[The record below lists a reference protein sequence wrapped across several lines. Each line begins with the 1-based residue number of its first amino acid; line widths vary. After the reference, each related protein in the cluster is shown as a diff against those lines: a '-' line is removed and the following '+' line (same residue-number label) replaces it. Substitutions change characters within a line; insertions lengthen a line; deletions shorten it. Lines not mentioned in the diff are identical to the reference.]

1 MEIYVVTPALTTL
14 GENPIWDVDEQRLYW
29 IDVFGGLVFRSTA
42 DGREI
47 RVLEAPGHLSS
58 LALRAGGGAIVT
70 MGTAIALLDLET
82 GEAEPIFDLEAGPG
96 WSFNDGKVDRQ
107 GRFVT
112 GTVDRGL
119 LETSARDLVDTLTP
133 PSKLYRVDP
142 DLQVHLLAGGIGI
155 SNGPCFSPDGSTLYW
170 NDSWARRTYAYD
182 YDTSTGEASQQRV
195 VAAFGESAGVPD
207 GATVDEEGFVW
218 LASFNGGD
226 VRRYAPDG
234 TLDRQLPMPFG
245 MPTSVAFGGPDLDIL
260 FVTSMG
266 GATLDTELAPPGPL
280 GGCVLAVR
288 GLGVRGVPERRFAG

>member
-1 MEIYVVTPALTTL
+1 MEIYVVTPVLTTL

-29 IDVFGGLVFRSTA
+29 IDVFGGLVFCSTA

-47 RVLEAPGHLSS
+47 RVFEAPGHLSA

-70 MGTAIALLDLET
+70 MGAAIHLLNLKT
-82 GEAEPIFDLEAGPG
+82 GESEPIFESEAGPG

-112 GTVDRGL
+112 GMVDRDL
-119 LETSARDLVDTLTP
+119 LDPATRDRVDSADLP
-133 PSKLYRVDP
+133 PTLYRVDA
-142 DLQVHLLAGGIGI
+142 DLQVRLLAGGIGI
-155 SNGPCFSPDGSTLYW
+155 SNGPCFSPDGATLFW
-170 NDSWARRTYAYD
+170 NDSWARRIYAYD
-182 YDTSTGEASQQRV
+182 YDTSTGEASHQRV

-218 LASFNGGD
+218 VASFNGGD

-234 TLDRQLPMPFG
+234 TLDRQLPMPLG
-245 MPTSVAFGGPDLDIL
+245 MPTSVAFGGPDLDVL

-266 GATLDTELAPPGPL
+266 SATLEGEVAPPGPL